1 MKIGNFKIQP
11 AQIGI
16 IILTLLTAIIHFSL
30 GAALFILNGLGY
42 LALLALFFL
51 PVAFF
56 QRYHRLIL
64 WVFAGYTLLTIILY
78 FVFHPDGS
86 WQNDGLGLLTKMIEV
101 VLLLLLAYDGQ
112 GKPVEDS
119 SSVQEDSR

>member
-16 IILTLLTAIIHFSL
+16 IILTLLTALIHFSL
-30 GAALFILNGLGY
+30 GEPLFILNGLGY
-42 LALLALFFL
+42 LALLALYFL
-51 PVAFF
+51 PIAVF
-56 QRYHRLIL
+56 QRYHRLTR
-64 WVFAGYTLLTIILY
+64 WAFAGYTLLTIILY

-101 VLLLLLAYDGQ
+101 VLLLLLALDGQ
-112 GKPVEDS
+112 TQPVEENSPLQEHS
-119 SSVQEDSR
+119 S